1 MKALPNPPIFLCNE
15 FFTLPHIEEKLSSS
29 RKQFLRAFLAFSWL
43 LHSEGLGRDI
53 SPEAAWKLALLV
65 KDKLAELHPEIPI
78 DQHDHAI
85 RETLQR
91 AYASLVPANK
101 EPAPENPAGYL
112 WSVLSSGA
120 AIDDYLPWEYVI
132 GAN

>member
-15 FFTLPHIEEKLSSS
+15 FFTLPHIRKSFPHRENSFYGHFS
-29 RKQFLRAFLAFSWL
+29 RSHGYYTA
-43 LHSEGLGRDI
+43 EGLGRDI